1 MGLFRKTPTGG
12 EHSPME
18 LPIMS
23 LREVVMFP
31 HAIMPLFVGREASV
45 KAIESS
51 IADYGKQIFLVAQKE
66 PDVEKP
72 GPDDLFPVGVVSK
85 ILQLLPSG
93 RRSN

>member
-1 MGLFRKTPTGG
+1 MGLFRKTPTGD

-72 GPDDLFPVGVVSK
+72 GPDDLFPVPRDR
-85 ILQLLPSG
+85 I
-93 RRSN
+93 RNRW

>member
-51 IADYGKQIFLVAQKE
+51 IADYGKQIFWWRRKSRMWKSPARTIC
-66 PDVEKP
+66 
-72 GPDDLFPVGVVSK
+72 FPWGW
-85 ILQLLPSG
+85 
-93 RRSN
+93 